1 MPISADW
8 QFEIRSTTFGAG
20 TASLWVTDTQG
31 LVDGVTV
38 RSSDVLALGRA
49 GAIGNVDDADVRSID
64 IEFMVRSGTAT
75 ACLQAFDDVVEAFRP
90 SSSETTLD
98 IRYPGAPETTVRFY
112 GRPRGVRAGSVGESA
127 RGLLRGGV
135 ARFEALDPLRY
146 GAGTVSTTNAGN
158 APTDRATIT
167 ITGTGGTPSITNTS
181 DASGAIVWNTT
192 LAAAGTRVVDLRAKT
207 VVDGG
212 GTDFRSEISNNS
224 TWFRFQPGANS
235 LTVSGCTQST
245 SLRPA
250 WY

>member
-20 TASLWVTDTQG
+20 TASLWVTNAQG

-38 RSSDVLALGRA
+38 RSSDVTALGRA

-64 IEFMVRSGTAT
+64 IEFMVRSGTAS
-75 ACLQAFDDVVEAFRP
+75 ACLAAFDDVVEAFRP
-90 SSSETTLD
+90 ATSEATLD

-127 RGLLRGGV
+127 RGVMRGGV

-158 APTDRATIT
+158 ASTDRATIT
-167 ITGTGGTPSITNTS
+167 LTGTGGTPSITNTS
-181 DASGAIVWNTT
+181 DSSGAIVWNTT
-192 LAAAGTRVVDLRAKT
+192 LAGSATRIIDLRAKT
-207 VVDGG
+207 VVDGS
-212 GTDFRSEISNNS
+212 GTDYRSEVLNTS
-224 TWFRFQPGANS
+224 TWFRFVPGTNT
-235 LTVSGCTQST
+235 LTVSGCSQST